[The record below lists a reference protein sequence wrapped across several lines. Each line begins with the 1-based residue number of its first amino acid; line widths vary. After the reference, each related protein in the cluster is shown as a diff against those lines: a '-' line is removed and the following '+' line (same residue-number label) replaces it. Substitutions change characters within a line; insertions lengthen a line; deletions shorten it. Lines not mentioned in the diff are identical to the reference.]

1 MIGLGDS
8 DAMAELAAPL
18 IGFEEIS
25 HGSFVFLLCCHCN
38 PGMARLDD
46 RTGVSRGVCA
56 IEVRDLGLIADLKS
70 MKR

>member
-25 HGSFVFLLCCHCN
+25 HRSLVFLLCCHCN
-38 PGMARLDD
+38 PGAARLDD
-46 RTGVSRGVCA
+46 RTGVSGGVCA
-56 IEVRDLGLIADLKS
+56 IAVRDLGLIADLKS